1 MPFPWLNLFVA
12 GDEMIAKLLEHLSSS
27 CRILVCRLVLHFSL
41 VVVPFELSSVLLTSL
56 GLDLFL
62 EICAG
67 FNLPALLHMDP
78 MNASESKGLPL
89 VLPFV
94 KHLLFS
100 FTITVTLVSLVCIL
114 GLNKLPNSNLT
125 HKHPEHEMLRIDLV
139 AMFLLTIICNM
150 QRMNL

>member
-62 EICAG
+62 EIRAG

-100 FTITVTLVSLVCIL
+100 FTITVTL
-114 GLNKLPNSNLT
+114 
-125 HKHPEHEMLRIDLV
+125 
-139 AMFLLTIICNM
+139 
-150 QRMNL
+150 